1 MNNTTIKELKELN
14 RLICSC
20 PNSLDTVLDAIEKDN
35 NNHNNK
41 KLTKENFEYF
51 VNRIRYSNNKLDIQD
66 FLFITISKIKD
77 IFGNIIKEN
86 FPFYTNYDIS
96 FSMCHGITTAI
107 ISISYYYMG
116 KKEYHDDIISLN
128 SKYLEKNI
136 QYFESVLTDIKK
148 DIISYPNNETQQ
160 KFLREY

>member
-20 PNSLDTVLDAIEKDN
+20 LNSLDTVLDTVEKDN
-35 NNHNNK
+35 NSHNNE
-41 KLTKENFEYF
+41 KLTKENFEHL
-51 VNRIRYSNNKLDIQD
+51 VNRIKCGNNKLDIQD
-66 FLFITISKIKD
+66 FLFITVSKIKD

-96 FSMCHGITTAI
+96 FSMCHGIKVMV
-107 ISISYYYMG
+107 SISYYYMG
-116 KKEYHDDIISLN
+116 KKERHDDIISLN
-128 SKYLEKNI
+128 SKYLEKDI
-136 QYFESVLTDIKK
+136 QYLENVLTDIKK
-148 DIISYPNNETQQ
+148 DLINYPSNEIQQ